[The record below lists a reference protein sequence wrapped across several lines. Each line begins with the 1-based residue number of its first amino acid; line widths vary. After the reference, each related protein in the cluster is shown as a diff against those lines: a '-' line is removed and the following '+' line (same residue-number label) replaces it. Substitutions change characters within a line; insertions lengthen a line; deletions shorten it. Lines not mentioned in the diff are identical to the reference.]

1 MDKPTAAR
9 IAWKVGAV
17 LFIALVPILLIAT
30 SARWVINF
38 PGLYSYGFDKY
49 NIPAYTGIERDDLID
64 SAAQLRDY
72 FNNDQVF
79 LYIRTFVRGVLT
91 ESLYNQREIDH
102 MKDVKDLVK
111 GVYRV
116 QEVILLYMVAFV
128 AVGFYFRRKEFWPSL
143 GRYVSRGGIVTLAL
157 VVVVGLLS
165 LVAFQQLF
173 LLFHLVSFSNDFWLL
188 DPRTDY
194 LIAMFP
200 QNFFFDATMLIAFS
214 TIVGAIIFAAAP
226 PLIRRWWPRQSMTR
240 AARRSKAKAK
250 A

>member
-1 MDKPTAAR
+1 MTFLKNMRTLDKPTATR

-17 LFIALVPILLIAT
+17 LFVALVPILLIAT
-30 SARWVINF
+30 SARWVISF

-49 NIPAYTGIERDDLID
+49 NIPAFTGIERDDLID
-64 SAAQLRDY
+64 SAAQLRAY
-72 FNNDQVF
+72 FTNDEEF

-102 MKDVKDLVK
+102 MKDVKALVK
-111 GVYRV
+111 NVNRV
-116 QEVILLYMVAFV
+116 QELILLYMVAFA
-128 AVGFYFRRKEFWPSL
+128 AVGFYFQRREFWPRL
-143 GRYVSRGGIVTLAL
+143 GRYISRGGLTTLAL
-157 VVVVGLLS
+157 VVVAGLLS

-200 QNFFFDATMLIAFS
+200 EAFFFDATMGICWRG
-214 TIVGAIIFAAAP
+214 GA
-226 PLIRRWWPRQSMTR
+226 R
-240 AARRSKAKAK
+240 
-250 A
+250 